1 MKALD
6 IKVSIKIID
15 SNSEKNEK
23 RRITMKD
30 MSKMSLSDIEKNMNN
45 VKESFDKGETDEY
58 TTNTLTTLCGKAIEE
73 LDKSFDKED
82 EKKLKKYEKMM
93 EDFIKMEKADEFDEC
108 EKQNKNNEIDV
119 NKNLNNENK
128 EKNEINI
135 IEENKIEIN
144 NIDNTRIKCNE
155 KTKIN
160 TRK

>member
-45 VKESFDKGETDEY
+45 VKESFDKGEIDEY
-58 TTNTLTTLCGKAIEE
+58 TINTLTTLCGKAIEE

-93 EDFIKMEKADEFDEC
+93 EDFIKMEKEDEFDEC
-108 EKQNKNNEIDV
+108 Q
-119 NKNLNNENK
+119 
-128 EKNEINI
+128 
-135 IEENKIEIN
+135 
-144 NIDNTRIKCNE
+144 
-155 KTKIN
+155 
-160 TRK
+160 